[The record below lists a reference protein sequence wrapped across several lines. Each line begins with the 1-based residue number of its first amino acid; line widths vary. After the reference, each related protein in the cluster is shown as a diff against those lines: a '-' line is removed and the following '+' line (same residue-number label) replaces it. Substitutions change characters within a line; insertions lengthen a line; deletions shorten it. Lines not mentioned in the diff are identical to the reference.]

1 MVSFRVGCMMCE
13 IGTAS
18 FLHSFFS
25 TVAYRLEN
33 NRWGS
38 KFPVIMNELYQG
50 KLSFENVPAAKEEL
64 TQIKK
69 ALTKL
74 SPNKVIWDIEDLS
87 RQPPWGKDISSD
99 ISDLSDY
106 FVTSDGRNL
115 IKLTFAALEDAKSE
129 EENLKLESL

>member
-1 MVSFRVGCMMCE
+1 MVSFRVGCIMYE

-50 KLSFENVPAAKEEL
+50 KLSYKNVPVAKAEL

-69 ALTKL
+69 DLTMF

-87 RQPPWGKDISSD
+87 KQPPWGNNISNEISS
-99 ISDLSDY
+99 LENY
-106 FVTSDGRNL
+106 FITCDGRDFIEVFNM
-115 IKLTFAALEDAKSE
+115 ALDTAIELKEDVIIQ
-129 EENLKLESL
+129 

>member
-1 MVSFRVGCMMCE
+1 MVSFRVDCIMYE

-50 KLSFENVPAAKEEL
+50 KLSYKNVPVAKAEL

-69 ALTKL
+69 AQSQNLC
-74 SPNKVIWDIEDLS
+74 I
-87 RQPPWGKDISSD
+87 
-99 ISDLSDY
+99 DY
-106 FVTSDGRNL
+106 
-115 IKLTFAALEDAKSE
+115 
-129 EENLKLESL
+129 ENL

>member
-1 MVSFRVGCMMCE
+1 MVSFRVGCMMYE

-87 RQPPWGKDISSD
+87 KQTPWGDNISEEISS
-99 ISDLSDY
+99 LGNY
-106 FVTSDGRNL
+106 FITCDGRDFIEVFFMTLNAAIE
-115 IKLTFAALEDAKSE
+115 IKKDVMIQ
-129 EENLKLESL
+129 

>member
-1 MVSFRVGCMMCE
+1 MVSFRVGCMMYE

-87 RQPPWGKDISSD
+87 KQPPWGDNISEEISS
-99 ISDLSDY
+99 LGNY
-106 FVTSDGRNL
+106 FITCDGRDFIEVFNM
-115 IKLTFAALEDAKSE
+115 ALDSAIELKEDVIIQ
-129 EENLKLESL
+129 

>member
-1 MVSFRVGCMMCE
+1 MVSFRVGCMMYE

-33 NRWGS
+33 NQWES

-87 RQPPWGKDISSD
+87 KQPPWGDNISEEISS
-99 ISDLSDY
+99 LGNY
-106 FVTSDGRNL
+106 FITCDGRDFIEVFFMTLNAAIE
-115 IKLTFAALEDAKSE
+115 IKKDVMIQ
-129 EENLKLESL
+129 

>member
-1 MVSFRVGCMMCE
+1 MVSFRVGCIMYE

-33 NRWGS
+33 NRRGS

-50 KLSFENVPAAKEEL
+50 KLSCKNVPVAKAEL

-69 ALTKL
+69 DLTMF

-87 RQPPWGKDISSD
+87 KQPPWGNNISNEISS
-99 ISDLSDY
+99 LGNY
-106 FVTSDGRNL
+106 FITCDGRDFIEVFNMAL
-115 IKLTFAALEDAKSE
+115 DAAIEIKKDVIIQ
-129 EENLKLESL
+129 

>member
-1 MVSFRVGCMMCE
+1 MVSFRVGCMMYE

-69 ALTKL
+69 ALAKL

-87 RQPPWGKDISSD
+87 KQPPWGDNISEEISS
-99 ISDLSDY
+99 LGNY
-106 FVTSDGRNL
+106 FITCDGRDFIEVFFMALNAAIE
-115 IKLTFAALEDAKSE
+115 IKKDVMIQ
-129 EENLKLESL
+129 

>member
-1 MVSFRVGCMMCE
+1 MYE

-87 RQPPWGKDISSD
+87 KQPPWGDNISEEISS
-99 ISDLSDY
+99 LGNY
-106 FVTSDGRNL
+106 FIACDGRDFIEVFFMTLNAAIE
-115 IKLTFAALEDAKSE
+115 IKKDVMIQ
-129 EENLKLESL
+129 

>member
-1 MVSFRVGCMMCE
+1 MVSFRVGCMMYE

-64 TQIKK
+64 TQMKK

-87 RQPPWGKDISSD
+87 KQPPWGDNISEEISS
-99 ISDLSDY
+99 LGNY
-106 FVTSDGRNL
+106 FITCDGRDFIEVFFMTLNAA
-115 IKLTFAALEDAKSE
+115 IKIKKDVMIQ
-129 EENLKLESL
+129 

>member
-1 MVSFRVGCMMCE
+1 MVSFRVGCMMYE

-87 RQPPWGKDISSD
+87 KQPPWGDNISEEISS
-99 ISDLSDY
+99 LGNY
-106 FVTSDGRNL
+106 FITCDGRDFIEVFFMTLNAA
-115 IKLTFAALEDAKSE
+115 IKIKKDVMIQ
-129 EENLKLESL
+129 